1 LYQLRIVISKDVG
14 KRNQRNIRGRQM
26 KRKIVAIACS
36 DIHLSHNAPA
46 ARSAETDWYEAMS
59 RPLWEIGVL
68 AAKHEVPVICTGD
81 IFDRWNSPIQLVN
94 WAVDNLP
101 PMTAIPGQHDLPY
114 HSIEEIHKSA
124 YYNLV
129 QAKLVRGFASV
140 MCGTDFAHSNGVMY
154 HLFPWGKD
162 VIPCP
167 TTDNG
172 YLNVAVIHSYIWTG
186 DCKYIGAPK
195 EANKLAWME
204 RLKGYD
210 VALFGDNHKGFIA
223 KAGDCTVV
231 NCGTLMARRS
241 DERDYK
247 PFVVLLYSDG
257 EVERHYL
264 DISEDKWIEED
275 SVVSSHDI
283 EGRLSEFLDELEE
296 LDDDN
301 LDFRAALNRVRTI
314 LLEAMGE

>member
-1 LYQLRIVISKDVG
+1 
-14 KRNQRNIRGRQM
+14 M
-26 KRKIVAIACS
+26 M
-36 DIHLSHNAPA
+36 
-46 ARSAETDWYEAMS
+46 SA
-59 RPLWEIGVL
+59 V
-68 AAKHEVPVICTGD
+68 
-81 IFDRWNSPIQLVN
+81 
-94 WAVDNLP
+94 
-101 PMTAIPGQHDLPY
+101 PGQHDLPH
-114 HSIEEIHKSA
+114 HSLEDIQKSA

-129 QAKLVRGFASV
+129 QAKVVRGFVSPEYDSTA
-140 MCGTDFAHSNGVMY
+140 CQHGGTMY
-154 HLFPWGKD
+154 HLFPWGSD

-167 TTDNG
+167 TPDNG

-186 DCKYIGAPK
+186 DHKYIGAPK
-195 EANKLAWME
+195 EANKKSWKD
-204 RLKGYD
+204 RLEGYD

-241 DERDYK
+241 DERDYR

-264 DISEDKWIEED
+264 DTSEDKWIEED
-275 SVVSSHDI
+275 SVMCSHSV
-283 EGRLSEFLDELEE
+283 EGKLSEFLEELEE

-301 LDFRAALNRVRTI
+301 LDFRAALNRVANDNDVDKRVRTI